1 MRIDEYEILFKKYY
15 RQIFNYC
22 RVKLRS
28 EHSSFDCVQEVF
40 WILYQ
45 KIDKVD
51 VTENILIWLYRT
63 ADKVISRYIK
73 KNSKDLS
80 LDSLDE
86 DIEDKREMFNESYE
100 IIDTIVS
107 KEELSLLE
115 NYYLEG
121 VAIREIAEKA
131 SVSEA
136 AIYKRIERI
145 KAKIT
150 RYGKELL

>member
-15 RQIFNYC
+15 KQIFNYC

-28 EHSSFDCVQEVF
+28 EHASFDCAQEVF

-86 DIEDKREMFNESYE
+86 DIEDKREMFNESYG
-100 IIDTIVS
+100 IIDTLVS
-107 KEELSLLE
+107 KDELSLLE
-115 NYYLEG
+115 NYYING
-121 VAIREIAEKA
+121 IAIKEIAEK
-131 SVSEA
+131 SKVSEA
-136 AIYKRIERI
+136 AIYKRIERL
-145 KAKIT
+145 KAKIMG
-150 RYGKELL
+150 YGKGLL